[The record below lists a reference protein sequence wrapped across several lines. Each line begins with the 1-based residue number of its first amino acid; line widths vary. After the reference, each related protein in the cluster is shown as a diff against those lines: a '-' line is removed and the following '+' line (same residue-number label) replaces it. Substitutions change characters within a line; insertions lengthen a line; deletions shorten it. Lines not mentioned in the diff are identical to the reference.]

1 MGLNEKEDKNG
12 GQEIVT
18 PLSGL
23 ARLGLA
29 VKEAGDRE
37 RERERV
43 RAKINATAYNIESEN
58 CLVLPPLS

>member
-23 ARLGLA
+23 APLGLA
-29 VKEAGDRE
+29 VKEAGD

>member
-23 ARLGLA
+23 APLGLA

-37 RERERV
+37 RERES
-43 RAKINATAYNIESEN
+43 ESQN
-58 CLVLPPLS
+58 